1 MQRSESE
8 KREYCAFAV
17 AQFRFFTLGWTLNL
31 AAGWLFAN
39 ELQALQVL
47 GCWQGLTF
55 DFCFLELLQYK
66 MLLPLH
72 FDALTIDYYVS
83 ESYTVWCI

>member
-8 KREYCAFAV
+8 KRAFAV

-31 AAGWLFAN
+31 ATCLLFAN

-47 GCWQGLTF
+47 GLTF
-55 DFCFLELLQYK
+55 DFGFLELLQYK

-72 FDALTIDYYVS
+72 FDALTMDYYVS